1 MKGKRWLCVLL
12 GALLALSLGLFAAC
26 GNTEEEQQTV
36 AVASVWFAQQA
47 QTNTFEGRTVT
58 LAANIDLNGQEWTP
72 IAEGSRSGNTYSE
85 GDAHFD
91 GTFDGN
97 GLTIAG
103 LTISALPQGASPDY
117 AVGLFGVVDGGTVRN
132 FTLADI
138 AIDVEAS
145 ECAGGAVGLLV
156 GGGTAENI
164 IVSGS
169 ITAGRGNGGVV
180 GRMTVSGAIRGCTNN
195 AAVTG
200 VDAGGNTGGIVGHLY
215 NYGLVRENVN
225 TAEEISAQLFASGI
239 VGSLQFEAK
248 NVVSALEK
256 DTDVDIVYNA
266 SATAATGIAADFTH
280 VYVYNNMTD
289 GTTYD
294 RVLEPNFATEEALDE
309 ALAALAE

>member
-58 LAANIDLNGQEWTP
+58 LAANIDLDGQEWTP

-145 ECAGGAVGLLV
+145 EC
-156 GGGTAENI
+156 
-164 IVSGS
+164 
-169 ITAGRGNGGVV
+169 
-180 GRMTVSGAIRGCTNN
+180 
-195 AAVTG
+195 
-200 VDAGGNTGGIVGHLY
+200 AGGNTGGIVGHLY

>member
-36 AVASVWFAQQA
+36 AVASVTVSPA
-47 QTNTFEGRTVT
+47 TLSLTEGESGT
-58 LAANIDLNGQEWTP
+58 LTA
-72 IAEGSRSGNTYSE
+72 
-85 GDAHFD
+85 
-91 GTFDGN
+91 
-97 GLTIAG
+97 TIAPENATEKAVTWSSSNEEVAAVENG
-103 LTISALPQGASPDY
+103 EVT
-117 AVGLFGVVDGGTVRN
+117 AVGH
-132 FTLADI
+132 
-138 AIDVEAS
+138 
-145 ECAGGAVGLLV
+145 
-156 GGGTAENI
+156 GTAENI
-164 IVSGS
+164 TVSGS

>member
-58 LAANIDLNGQEWTP
+58 LAANIDLDGQEWTP

-138 AIDVEAS
+138 AIDVETS
-145 ECAGGAVGLLV
+145 EC
-156 GGGTAENI
+156 
-164 IVSGS
+164 
-169 ITAGRGNGGVV
+169 
-180 GRMTVSGAIRGCTNN
+180 
-195 AAVTG
+195 
-200 VDAGGNTGGIVGHLY
+200 AGGNTGGIVGHLY

-239 VGSLQFEAK
+239 VGSLQFESE

>member
-36 AVASVWFAQQA
+36 AVASVTVSPA
-47 QTNTFEGRTVT
+47 TLSLTEGESGT
-58 LAANIDLNGQEWTP
+58 LTA
-72 IAEGSRSGNTYSE
+72 
-85 GDAHFD
+85 
-91 GTFDGN
+91 
-97 GLTIAG
+97 TIAPENATEKAVTWSSSNEEVAAVENG
-103 LTISALPQGASPDY
+103 EVT
-117 AVGLFGVVDGGTVRN
+117 AVGH
-132 FTLADI
+132 
-138 AIDVEAS
+138 
-145 ECAGGAVGLLV
+145 
-156 GGGTAENI
+156 GTAENI
-164 IVSGS
+164 TVSGS

-180 GRMTVSGAIRGCTNN
+180 GRMTVSGTIRGCTNN

-200 VDAGGNTGGIVGHLY
+200 VDAGGNTG
-215 NYGLVRENVN
+215 
-225 TAEEISAQLFASGI
+225 GI